1 MFERQLVEWRLKAAR
16 EDRPPIDR
24 AVGLRRE
31 RRETIGAVI
40 FSIVWGVF
48 WVALAQGTPA
58 TILGIVAA
66 TFMVSYNVRR
76 FVVLTR
82 RIKQGHG
89 PSDFPPREAPM
100 TDELPAEHRAKAARE
115 DRE

>member
-24 AVGLRRE
+24 AVRLRRE
-31 RRETIGAVI
+31 RMSLAVLAIWLIGFDVGWWVVAVPGRATN
-40 FSIVWGVF
+40 IV
-48 WVALAQGTPA
+48 
-58 TILGIVAA
+58 GIVAA
-66 TFMVSYNVRR
+66 MSGFSCASEAI
-76 FVVLTR
+76 VLTR
-82 RIKQGHG
+82 RIKRGRG
-89 PSDFPPREAPM
+89 PSGFPPREAPM